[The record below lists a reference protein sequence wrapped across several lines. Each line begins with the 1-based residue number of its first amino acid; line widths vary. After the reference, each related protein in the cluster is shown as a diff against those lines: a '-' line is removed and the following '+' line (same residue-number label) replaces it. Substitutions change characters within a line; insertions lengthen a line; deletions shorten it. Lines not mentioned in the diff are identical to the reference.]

1 MRLFKMQA
9 SMSVKGVYT
18 SDIAYSSMTLPK
30 GMQLKVPKDKDW
42 FNEYS
47 WIQLPHSEAVKTTT
61 KQSEFRK
68 TETDMGK
75 TLNADLTLDGAR

>member
-1 MRLFKMQA
+1 
-9 SMSVKGVYT
+9 MSVKGVYT

-42 FNEYS
+42 FNEYN
-47 WIQLPHSEAVKTTT
+47 WIQLPHSELSKTKTT
-61 KQSEFRK
+61 QSEFKK
-68 TETDMGK
+68 TEIDMGK